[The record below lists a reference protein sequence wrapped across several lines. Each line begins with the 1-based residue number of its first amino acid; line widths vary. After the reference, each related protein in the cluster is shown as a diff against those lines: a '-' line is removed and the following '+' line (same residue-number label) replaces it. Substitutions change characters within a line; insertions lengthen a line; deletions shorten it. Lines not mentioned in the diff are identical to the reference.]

1 MHMSQSL
8 KKQDVKKFQMYSSSN
23 KILRFI
29 IINFKLKVLG
39 DLI

>member
-1 MHMSQSL
+1 MGQSL
-8 KKQDVKKFQMYSSSN
+8 KKHDVKKFQMYSSSN